1 MKISSTEW
9 KQASRNLLRNKRR
22 SLITGLAIM
31 SGFCG
36 LTLFGGYVARVE
48 RYCMVNTVYMNH
60 MGHVQVHKKDG
71 IDKYFSKPARYLIDS
86 ENLQTLVELLSEK
99 NEIEF
104 FSPYLMANGLIQY
117 ESDSFAFQG
126 KAITKEADRFA
137 REHEMVKEWNAEL
150 RSSVNGAHLSDSLE
164 QNPVMVTYK
173 LSNYLKNMRNIN
185 LQGLTV
191 DNGFNAL
198 DATVTTRYTTGFE
211 LTEDTSIITTLPV
224 FQELMSTDG
233 VTYMGIY
240 LKNDLKARSVSQDLN
255 VLFEKNDLA
264 LEAVPFFDERIG
276 LFYTGSMNF
285 LYAITAFF
293 FLLVSV
299 VVILSVANAIS
310 MNIMERMKELG
321 TMRAIGFTP
330 QDLSRLVGIESFIL
344 AVMSTSTGFLVSQL
358 IALGVN
364 LSNIRFSP
372 PGIAG
377 QMQFVLTPWP
387 TLCLLFAIPLILFAT
402 ITAYMVT
409 RRKVRGEVSKLLTE
423 TST

>member
-1 MKISSTEW
+1 
-9 KQASRNLLRNKRR
+9 
-22 SLITGLAIM
+22 
-31 SGFCG
+31 
-36 LTLFGGYVARVE
+36 
-48 RYCMVNTVYMNH
+48 MVNTVYMNH
-60 MGHVQVHKKDG
+60 MGHVQIHKKEG
-71 IDKYFSKPARYLIDS
+71 IDRYFSKPARYLIDP
-86 ENLQTLVELLSEK
+86 ENLQAVVDLLSER
-99 NEIEF
+99 NEVEF

-126 KAITKEADRFA
+126 KAVTKEADRFA
-137 REHEMVKEWNAEL
+137 REHNMVKEWNAEL
-150 RSSVNGAHLSDSLE
+150 RSSLDGAHLSESME

-173 LSNYLKNMRNIN
+173 LSHFLKNMRNVN

-198 DATVTTRYTTGFE
+198 DATITTRYTTGFE

-233 VTYMGIY
+233 VTYMGVY
-240 LKNDLKARSVSQDLN
+240 LKNDLKARSFSQELN
-255 VLFEKNDLA
+255 AIFEKNDLP
-264 LEAVPFFDERIG
+264 LESIPFFDERIG

-330 QDLSRLVGIESFIL
+330 QDLSRLVAIESFIL
-344 AVMSTSTGFLVSQL
+344 AIMSTSIGFLVSQL
-358 IALGVN
+358 IALVVN

-377 QMQFVLTPWP
+377 MMQFVLTPWP
-387 TLCLLFAIPLILFAT
+387 LLCLFFAVPLILFAT
-402 ITAYMVT
+402 LTAYMVT
-409 RRKVRGEVSKLLTE
+409 RRKVQGEVSVLLSE
-423 TST
+423 TNT